1 MNSLDVIHSQNQT
14 RAFGKAIGAIP
25 SSRKISIDA
34 DTLTALRDDYEV
46 LRRFVV
52 SLAENTIPHM
62 YSVEGAAVSALMQCS
77 ATYLPIGHPD
87 RSH

>member
-1 MNSLDVIHSQNQT
+1 MLH
-14 RAFGKAIGAIP
+14 P
-25 SSRKISIDA
+25 SYTPITNAASKKVSIEA

-52 SLAENTIPHM
+52 ALAEGTMPHV

-77 ATYLPIGHPD
+77 ATYLPKGHPD